1 MPHVTQPLEHF
12 SNFIPP
18 QHLHPPSETKTFS
31 FLPSFLV
38 INQTTILFLTF
49 KNYYYY
55 AMEALNAA
63 ALVLKPISVLKPEP
77 KKHSSFPSIP
87 HLKPQFNGT
96 SLVLISSVFNS
107 AFAKALTYE
116 EALNQSTTASDSSFA
131 APDLDVIDG
140 IVNFGV
146 ENPLVVAGGAAL
158 LAVPAI
164 LSQVFGKSSN
174 KKAWGVETAKIAYQK
189 LGDDGDAQLLDIR
202 AASDIRS
209 VGSPNIKDL
218 KKKPVTV
225 AYNGDDKQ
233 GFLKKLSLRFKDP
246 ENTTLFI
253 LDKFDGSSELVAELV
268 TVNGFKAAYA
278 IKDGAEGPRGWMN
291 SSLPWILPKK
301 SFSFDLSSLNDAV
314 DGILGE
320 GNEAVTL
327 LFGIAAAAGLS
338 LFAFTEVETILEVLG
353 SAALVQLVSKKLLY
367 AEDRRRTLKE
377 FGDFVSAKI
386 GPKEILD
393 DVKDIGKALLPPLTF
408 NALPAPT
415 KAPEE
420 AVVEPTNS
428 APPPPPA
435 AEVKAEAETVA
446 AAAAVATPVEAP
458 PEVKTVPKI
467 EVKEEALPKPSRPLS
482 PYPYY
487 PNLKPP
493 SSPTPSRP

>member
-1 MPHVTQPLEHF
+1 MIVILLTCHMSLNRWSISQISF
-12 SNFIPP
+12 
-18 QHLHPPSETKTFS
+18 HLSISTHLQKPKLSPS
-31 FLPSFLV
+31 FLPGELV

-49 KNYYYY
+49 KNYYY

-202 AASDIRS
+202 AASDIRA

-291 SSLPWILPKK
+291 SSLPWILPRK
-301 SFSFDLSSLNDAV
+301 SFSFDLSTLNDAV

-338 LFAFTEVETILEVLG
+338 LFAFTEVRIFR
-353 SAALVQLVSKKLLY
+353 KK
-367 AEDRRRTLKE
+367 K
-377 FGDFVSAKI
+377 
-386 GPKEILD
+386 
-393 DVKDIGKALLPPLTF
+393 
-408 NALPAPT
+408 
-415 KAPEE
+415 
-420 AVVEPTNS
+420 
-428 APPPPPA
+428 
-435 AEVKAEAETVA
+435 
-446 AAAAVATPVEAP
+446 
-458 PEVKTVPKI
+458 
-467 EVKEEALPKPSRPLS
+467 
-482 PYPYY
+482 
-487 PNLKPP
+487 
-493 SSPTPSRP
+493 